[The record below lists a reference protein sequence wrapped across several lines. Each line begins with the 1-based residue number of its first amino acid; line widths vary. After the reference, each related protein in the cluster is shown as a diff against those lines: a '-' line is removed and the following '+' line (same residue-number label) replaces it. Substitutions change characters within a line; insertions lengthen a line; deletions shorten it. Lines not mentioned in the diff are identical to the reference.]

1 MGRTKRPE
9 LYLKMFPVQM
19 FKLTMALHLP
29 LEVQEVMA
37 REVSRIKDNCNSI
50 LTFSRLPP

>member
-1 MGRTKRPE
+1 
-9 LYLKMFPVQM
+9 MFPVQM